1 MTKAKILIVEDE
13 SIVALD
19 IKHALQTLGFK
30 VTDCVRNYTRA
41 IRSVKE
47 ARPDIIL
54 MDINLDRSKDGIE
67 TAKEI
72 QKIENIPIIY
82 LTAFS
87 DEKTIHR
94 AIKTNPISYLIK
106 PFKRDEL
113 NSSIL
118 LGLHK
123 INKSNE
129 KIIGSKC
136 IELGF
141 NYYYDLEDEILFY
154 DNVPIKLSINERKL
168 LTQLVNAKGSII
180 TFRELEYLIWPD
192 SPVSD
197 SALRTLIY
205 RLRSKLEYRIIETVP
220 SLGCKLT
227 PLF

>member
-41 IRSVKE
+41 IKSVKE

-118 LGLHK
+118 LGLYK

-129 KIIGSKC
+129 KIISSKC
-136 IELGF
+136 VELGF

-168 LTQLVNAKGSII
+168 LSQLVNAKGSII